1 MSHVE
6 FPGLGW
12 SFDINSTAFSI
23 GSFEIKWYGLLIAT
37 GFLLAVIYAM
47 VMCKKMNINRSRLLD
62 TIIVGL
68 IAGVIGARLYYVI
81 FYPGD
86 KFIKDPISIFYI
98 HEGGLG
104 IYGGIIGALLVGGL
118 FAKFRKQNVLAVLDI
133 GVLGFLIGQAIGRWG
148 NFVNQEAFGEP
159 TSLPWGMVS
168 ENTLAVS
175 PDSPVHPCFF
185 YESMWCV
192 LGFIVLHIFT
202 TKFRQYDGQTFLLYL
217 IWYGTGRFFIEA
229 LRTDSLYVPYLPIKV
244 SQLVA
249 VVTILAGIVLLIVF
263 RNRRILAGCGLKQV
277 MAANV
282 ERVAAMNPLSKFE
295 PTEKKDRRK
304 KETDHKEHKDSH
316 DTKKEHVSKTVKEE
330 STVQEKTSPVSMES
344 QESVSSE
351 KQADNEIEVDN
362 QVIHEIIDNQSTEE
376 TTKQADEKDNK
387 GANQNGDNH

>member
-133 GVLGFLIGQAIGRWG
+133 GVLGFLIGQAIGRRG
-148 NFVNQEAFGEP
+148 NFVNQEAFGGP

-295 PTEKKDRRK
+295 PAEKKDRHK
-304 KETDHKEHKDSH
+304 KEMDHKEHKDSH
-316 DTKKEHVSKTVKEE
+316 DAKREHVSRTVKEE
-330 STVQEKTSPVSMES
+330 STVQEKTSPAPMEP
-344 QESVSSE
+344 QDSVSAQE
-351 KQADNEIEVDN
+351 QADDEIKVDN

-376 TTKQADEKDNK
+376 TTKQSDEKDNK

>member
-1 MSHVE
+1 MNHVE
-6 FPGLGW
+6 FPGFGW
-12 SFDINSTAFSI
+12 SFDLYSTAFSI
-23 GSFEIKWYGLLIAT
+23 GSFEIKWYGLLIAS
-37 GFLLAVIYAM
+37 GFLLAVVYAM
-47 VMCKKMNINRSRLLD
+47 LMCKKMNINRSKLLD

-68 IAGVIGARLYYVI
+68 VAGIIGARLYYVI

-86 KFIKDPISIFYI
+86 KFIKDPISILYI

-118 FAKFRKQNVLAVLDI
+118 FAKFRKQNVFAILDI

-148 NFVNQEAFGEP
+148 NFVNQEAFGGP

-192 LGFIVLHIFT
+192 LGFILLHIFT

-217 IWYGTGRFFIEA
+217 VWYGTGRFFIEA

-249 VVTILAGIVLLIVF
+249 VVTVLAGVILLIIF
-263 RNRRILAGCGLKQV
+263 RNRRVLAGCGLKQV
-277 MAANV
+277 MAQNA
-282 ERVAAMNPLSKFE
+282 ERVAAMDPAATFEGARKKEKQENPQEGQAACTPEHQEAPAAEQQEKEAGPPLSK
-295 PTEKKDRRK
+295 TEAQTGEI
-304 KETDHKEHKDSH
+304 KET
-316 DTKKEHVSKTVKEE
+316 KT
-330 STVQEKTSPVSMES
+330 P
-344 QESVSSE
+344 
-351 KQADNEIEVDN
+351 IEVDN
-362 QVIHEIIDNQSTEE
+362 RAIHNVIDNASAEKTREQQEKKQEKGEE
-376 TTKQADEKDNK
+376 QH
-387 GANQNGDNH
+387 GGDH

>member
-23 GSFEIKWYGLLIAT
+23 GSFEVKWYGLLIAI

-47 VMCKKMNINRSRLLD
+47 FMCKKMNINRSRLLD

-104 IYGGIIGALLVGGL
+104 IYGGIIGAILVGGL
-118 FAKFRKQNVLAVLDI
+118 FAKFRKQNVFAILDI

-148 NFVNQEAFGEP
+148 NFINQEAFGGP

-175 PDSPVHPCFF
+175 PDFPVHPCFF

-192 LGFIVLHIFT
+192 LGFILLHIFT

-249 VVTILAGIVLLIVF
+249 VVTVLAGVILLIVF

-277 MAANV
+277 MAMNV
-282 ERVAAMNPLSKFE
+282 ERVAAMNPLAKFE
-295 PTEKKDRRK
+295 GSEKKNK
-304 KETDHKEHKDSH
+304 HEKEKHHKEHKDSH
-316 DTKKEHVSKTVKEE
+316 DAKKEHTSKTVKEE
-330 STVQEKTSPVSMES
+330 SPIQQEPSSVPVDIQENTSAAENT
-344 QESVSSE
+344 
-351 KQADNEIEVDN
+351 DGEIEVDN
-362 QVIHEIIDNQSTEE
+362 QVIHDIIDGKPTEE
-376 TTKQADEKDNK
+376 TAKQADDKDNK
-387 GANQNGDNH
+387 GANQNGGNH

>member
-6 FPGLGW
+6 FPGFGW

-47 VMCKKMNINRSRLLD
+47 FMCKKMNINRSRLLD

-104 IYGGIIGALLVGGL
+104 IYGGIIGALVVGGL
-118 FAKFRKQNVLAVLDI
+118 FAKFRKQNVFAVLDI
-133 GVLGFLIGQAIGRWG
+133 SVLGFLIGQAIGRWG
-148 NFVNQEAFGEP
+148 NFVNQEAFGGP

-175 PDSPVHPCFF
+175 PNSPVHPCFF

-192 LGFIVLHIFT
+192 LGFIILHIFT

-249 VVTILAGIVLLIVF
+249 IVTILAGVVLLIVF

-277 MAANV
+277 MAMNI

-295 PTEKKDRRK
+295 NSEKKDK
-304 KETDHKEHKDSH
+304 HEKEKHHKEHKDSH
-316 DTKKEHVSKTVKEE
+316 DTKNEHVSETVKEKP
-330 STVQEKTSPVSMES
+330 SVQQKPSPVPMDK
-344 QESVSSE
+344 QENTSVAE
-351 KQADNEIEVDN
+351 NTDNEIEVDN
-362 QVIHEIIDNQSTEE
+362 QVIHDIINSKSTDE
-376 TTKQADEKDNK
+376 TTKQADEKDDK